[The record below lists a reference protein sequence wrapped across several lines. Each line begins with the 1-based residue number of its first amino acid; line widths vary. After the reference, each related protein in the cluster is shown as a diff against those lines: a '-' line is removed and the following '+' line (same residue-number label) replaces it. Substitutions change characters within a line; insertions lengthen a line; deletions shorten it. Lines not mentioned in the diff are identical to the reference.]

1 MRNARRVALA
11 SAYIL
16 HHRPFRET
24 SRIFEVLTR
33 EEGRLSIFARG
44 VRGPKARLAAVLQ
57 PFRLLLISFSGRGDA
72 PSLTGAESAG
82 QVMALPP
89 PCLLSGFYINELL
102 LRLTT
107 RHDPQ
112 PAIFDAYHQALQ
124 QLKAGA
130 ALAPTLRVFEK
141 RLLQMLG
148 YGLDLGSE
156 ALSGR
161 PIEAQGYYYFRPGEG
176 LFPTEAARPDA
187 LAGESLASLAN
198 EQLVE
203 GRALQ
208 DARALLQA
216 ALAHCLEGRELA
228 TRTVARSMAHRGL
241 DRWLTRS

>member
-1 MRNARRVALA
+1 MRYSRRVMLT

-57 PFRLLLISFSGRGDA
+57 PFRPLLISFSGRGEA
-72 PSLTGAESAG
+72 PSLTGAETAG
-82 QVMALPP
+82 QSPPLPAA
-89 PCLLSGFYINELL
+89 CLLSGFYINELVL
-102 LRLTT
+102 QLTT

-112 PAIFDAYHQALQ
+112 PGLFDAYHEALQ
-124 QLKAGA
+124 LLKAGA

-161 PIEAQGYYYFRPGEG
+161 PIQPRGYYYFRPGEG
-176 LFPTEAARPDA
+176 LFPADAAQPDA
-187 LAGESLASLAN
+187 LAGESLASLAR
-198 EQLVE
+198 EQLAE
-203 GRALQ
+203 ARALQ

-228 TRTVARSMAHRGL
+228 TRTVARSMAHRGP